1 MPHMID
7 QLISDFNVTHFAVI
21 CLAFSLGALVKGIS
35 SFGLPTVSIPILILI
50 LPLPTAISVLAI
62 PLVLSNFYQMMI
74 AGDIKG
80 SIQRHWSLYLPVLVT
95 LPIGVYF
102 LAIADTATMSI
113 ILGVVLIFVTSM
125 ELLGLTFDFVKNK
138 QAYIAPVVGTFSGLI
153 GGMTSLFAI
162 MPIFF
167 LVAIGLEKERF
178 VSAVSVLL
186 CSGSALLAICLQRA
200 DHLGTLEA
208 TYGLLGMVP
217 IIFFLWVGAQLR
229 KRVDQDLFRKVVLSL
244 ILLIGVS
251 MIYRFTIGF

>member
-1 MPHMID
+1 M
-7 QLISDFNVTHFAVI
+7 L
-21 CLAFSLGALVKGIS
+21 L
-35 SFGLPTVSIPILILI
+35 
-50 LPLPTAISVLAI
+50 
-62 PLVLSNFYQMMI
+62 
-74 AGDIKG
+74 
-80 SIQRHWSLYLPVLVT
+80 T

-102 LAIADTATMSI
+102 LAVADTGTLSI
-113 ILGVVLIFVTSM
+113 ILGIVLIVVTSM
-125 ELLGLTFDFVKNK
+125 ELLGLTFDFVKTK
-138 QAYIAPVVGTFSGLI
+138 QAYIAPIVGIFSGII

-186 CSGSALLAICLQRA
+186 CSGSVLLVVSLQRA
-200 DHLGTLEA
+200 DHLGALEA
-208 TYGLLGMVP
+208 LYGLMGMVP
-217 IIFFLWVGAQLR
+217 IIFFIWLGTQLR